1 MIQFFLMLFSLA
13 FPSNDNA
20 VSASD
25 NNTPISIQSDEADGT
40 EDIGGETGQIPP
52 KWPK

>member
-13 FPSNDNA
+13 FPSNNNA

-25 NNTPISIQSDEADGT
+25 NNIPISIQSDET
-40 EDIGGETGQIPP
+40 ESGEDTGGETGQIPP
-52 KWPK
+52 K